1 MEWGRRPKSSWDNT
15 QHSAEGCVIQKQAEE
30 ALWWQVLLSG
40 QSCTVSCAVSSAPA
54 LLPLAADVSL
64 LMMSA
69 VVHVWLSEETMKP
82 SL

>member
-1 MEWGRRPKSSWDNT
+1 MQR
-15 QHSAEGCVIQKQAEE
+15 AVIQKQAEE

-40 QSCTVSCAVSSAPA
+40 QSCAVSSAPA
-54 LLPLAADVSL
+54 LLPLAADASL